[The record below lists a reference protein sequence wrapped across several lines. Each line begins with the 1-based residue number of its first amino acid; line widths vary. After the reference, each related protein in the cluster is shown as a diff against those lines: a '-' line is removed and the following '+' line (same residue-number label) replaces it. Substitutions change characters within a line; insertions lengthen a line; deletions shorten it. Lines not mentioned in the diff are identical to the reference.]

1 MKFTKLIK
9 SRNARCNVIRFSP
22 CNKFLAV
29 GTADHVIEV
38 FNTQS
43 YSKIS
48 TFKGHKEAITHLDWS
63 KGSEVI
69 ASNSLDGELLHFNIR
84 EGTIVKPEDVR
95 NEEWATFT
103 RAYGW
108 HVQGAWSTTNVL
120 HSQRINYKG
129 TDLIAVSDDTCG
141 LKLYK

>member
-1 MKFTKLIK
+1 MKYTKLIK

-43 YSKIS
+43 YSKLS
-48 TFKGHKEAITHLDWS
+48 TFKGHKEAISHLDWS
-63 KGSEVI
+63 KGSDII
-69 ASNSLDGELLHFNIR
+69 ASNSVDGELLYFDTR
-84 EGTIVKPEDVR
+84 EGILIQPDEVR

-108 HVQGAWSTTNVL
+108 HVQGAWSTSNIIQ
-120 HSQRINYKG
+120 SQRTSYKG
-129 TDLIAVSDDTCG
+129 TELIAVSDDTCS

>member
-1 MKFTKLIK
+1 MKYTKLIK

-22 CNKFLAV
+22 CNKLLAV

-38 FNTQS
+38 FNTQN

-48 TFKGHKEAITHLDWS
+48 TFKGHREAITHLDWS
-63 KGSEVI
+63 KGSDII
-69 ASNSLDGELLHFNIR
+69 ASNSSDGELLYFDIR
-84 EGTIVKPEDVR
+84 EGTLIKPEDVR

-108 HVQGAWSTTNVL
+108 QVQGAWSTGNIL
-120 HSQRINYKG
+120 HSQKTNHKG
-129 TDLIAVSDDTCG
+129 TDLLAVTDDING